1 VKRMQHVNDPN
12 LLAGATLGTM
22 GGGILKNEFPMPSAD
37 INDQKGTWP
46 QYSYPPPEQEIAVPT
61 RSSAVHAENMD
72 QNIIGRFFSS
82 MSSIVEIPSPKVDES
97 QAAQVFWIPEANT
110 PGNYGRVIS
119 KRTLIPYRVNR
130 VFPSNLNP
138 TSHPL
143 QALSPEAGPGQQGI
157 DGFVTPRSFHKVEQ
171 WLGRMNNPQPQRNP
185 PHTDKQSATSHGR
198 KIQDQL
204 QAHRPGKINIS
215 KNTLPPE
222 ATDAF
227 TRDKLSVCSESHM
240 TWARP
245 RGGKVLSDAAEKKVS
260 FQGQSNISQEQTLSL
275 RAGCDWVGRD
285 SSLFSA
291 PSLDVRSDSCLA
303 ASVRLHECKYEEA
316 VTTAVKTA
324 QLAAAAAATR
334 RTSKVE
340 AFTPS
345 GAWGLVEEGTFV
357 TL

>member
-1 VKRMQHVNDPN
+1 
-12 LLAGATLGTM
+12 
-22 GGGILKNEFPMPSAD
+22 
-37 INDQKGTWP
+37 
-46 QYSYPPPEQEIAVPT
+46 
-61 RSSAVHAENMD
+61 MD

-82 MSSIVEIPSPKVDES
+82 ISSIVEIPSPKVDER

-130 VFPSNLNP
+130 VIPSNLNP
-138 TSHPL
+138 TSYPL
-143 QALSPEAGPGQQGI
+143 QAVSPEAGPDQQGI

-171 WLGRMNNPQPQRNP
+171 WLSRMNNPRAQRTP
-185 PHTDKQSATSHGR
+185 PHTDEQSATSHGR
-198 KIQDQL
+198 KGQDQL
-204 QAHRPGKINIS
+204 QTRRPGKINIS
-215 KNTLPPE
+215 KITLPPE

-227 TRDKLSVCSESHM
+227 TRDKLPVCSESHM
-240 TWARP
+240 TWARSC
-245 RGGKVLSDAAEKKVS
+245 GGKVLSDAAEKKVS
-260 FQGQSNISQEQTLSL
+260 FQGQSNYSQGQTL
-275 RAGCDWVGRD
+275 RAGCDWVGCD
-285 SSLFSA
+285 SPLLSA

-345 GAWGLVEEGTFV
+345 GSWGLVEEGTFV